1 VYFSPRTSP
10 DGTYTLTIVPTL
22 KRDTD
27 DGKHVSY
34 LTIIAS
40 DGRES
45 HSWIVFNQGQFA
57 IDFALFVDAGVA
69 FRLLKRLRD
78 GETIMFPGTFTL
90 EFLKK
95 HLAG

>member
-1 VYFSPRTSP
+1 MYLSPRTSP

-22 KRDTD
+22 EHDTD
-27 DGKHVSY
+27 SGKKVSY
-34 LTIIAS
+34 LTITAS
-40 DGRES
+40 DGRDS
-45 HSWIVFNQGQFA
+45 HSWIMLNQGQFA

-78 GETIMFPGTFTL
+78 GETITFPGTFTL